1 MSKTPLL
8 RSSLTKYLINITK
21 LTTLD
26 RYLLAQLVF
35 PFFVSLSVVI
45 VALLLE
51 RLLRLFNML
60 VAGGNHLTT
69 FLSLLASLLPHYLG
83 LALPASVCIAVF
95 VVINRMSLNEE
106 IDTIYSSGL
115 SLLRITRPYI
125 GLGLALALATF
136 LLSGFI
142 QPYARYDFRALLYFA
157 QHTSWAPK
165 LQSHMF
171 ISTPSGQSILADKV
185 TENGSELY
193 HVFIHDI
200 HDHHNKT
207 ITAQR
212 GHIRITADRDT
223 VKLDLENGIIL
234 SIPKNGIP
242 SLTTFKHL
250 TDFLTHATRI
260 TPFRNR
266 GQDERELTFF
276 ELLTHFQTGTPFVS
290 RAHVRSQLLF
300 IIARSFMMP
309 FVPILTT
316 ALALTRKRQRNLFA
330 LPLAFIIMLASDHLL
345 QLGHSIIATGHT
357 SSIIIWIP
365 TFLFALISL
374 AFFLQRADI
383 LLLFRAWKQ
392 QRQQQ
397 KQ

>member
-1 MSKTPLL
+1 
-8 RSSLTKYLINITK
+8 
-21 LTTLD
+21 
-26 RYLLAQLVF
+26 
-35 PFFVSLSVVI
+35 
-45 VALLLE
+45 
-51 RLLRLFNML
+51 
-60 VAGGNHLTT
+60 
-69 FLSLLASLLPHYLG
+69 
-83 LALPASVCIAVF
+83 
-95 VVINRMSLNEE
+95 
-106 IDTIYSSGL
+106 
-115 SLLRITRPYI
+115 
-125 GLGLALALATF
+125 
-136 LLSGFI
+136 
-142 QPYARYDFRALLYFA
+142 
-157 QHTSWAPK
+157 
-165 LQSHMF
+165 
-171 ISTPSGQSILADKV
+171 
-185 TENGSELY
+185 
-193 HVFIHDI
+193 
-200 HDHHNKT
+200 
-207 ITAQR
+207 
-212 GHIRITADRDT
+212 
-223 VKLDLENGIIL
+223 
-234 SIPKNGIP
+234 
-242 SLTTFKHL
+242 
-250 TDFLTHATRI
+250 DFLTHATRI